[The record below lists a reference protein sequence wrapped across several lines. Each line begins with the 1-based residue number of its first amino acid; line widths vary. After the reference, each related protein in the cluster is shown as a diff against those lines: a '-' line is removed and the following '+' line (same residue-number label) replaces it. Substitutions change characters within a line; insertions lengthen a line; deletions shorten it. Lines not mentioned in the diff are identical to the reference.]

1 MRQRTFIGVDPGKQG
16 AIAQIGE
23 DGKVLGFWKMP
34 VAKVG
39 KGVIDRHALADI
51 FRDLAFGKAATENG
65 PIALAAIEE
74 VGSMP
79 GNAAQGMLHYGKG
92 AGMILGMWA
101 LLDIP
106 HVEIKPSIW
115 KKQLLPGA
123 PEGKDASFVLA
134 RQLFPDRDLLHALR
148 YKNADGI
155 AEAILIAEW
164 ARRLNNPQGGT
175 QH

>member
-1 MRQRTFIGVDPGKQG
+1 MSQRTFIGVDPGKQG

-23 DGKVLGFWKMP
+23 DGKVVGFWKMP

-39 KGVIDRHALADI
+39 KGVIDRAALADI
-51 FRDLAFGKAATENG
+51 FREIAFGRSSGDG
-65 PIALAAIEE
+65 PVALAAIEE
-74 VGSMP
+74 VTSMP
-79 GNAAQGMLHYGKG
+79 GNAAQSMLQYGKG
-92 AGMILGMWA
+92 AGAILGMWA

-106 HVEIKPSIW
+106 HVEIKPAIW

-134 RQLFPDRDLLHALR
+134 RQLFPQRDVQDAL
-148 YKNADGI
+148 KKKCNDGI

-164 ARRLNNPQGGT
+164 ARRLHTPQGGST
-175 QH
+175 H